1 VELLSLQN
9 ANNWESM
16 VTENE
21 TRIAMYDEFVK
32 QTSNRDG

>member
-1 VELLSLQN
+1 VELRSLQN
-9 ANNWESM
+9 ANNWESV

-21 TRIAMYDEFVK
+21 TKIAMYDEFVK